1 MCIAT
6 IPAQINTSSITQL
19 FIKRE
24 FKKIGMENYEN
35 EYFLIFLR
43 RRRGGDDKCG
53 RVTRV
58 SKYDKTIF
66 FQSYMRLG
74 VGFFFGKF

>member
-24 FKKIGMENYEN
+24 YKKIGMENYEN
-35 EYFLIFLR
+35 EYFLILR
-43 RRRGGDDKCG
+43 GRRGGDDKCG
-53 RVTRV
+53 RVTSV

-66 FQSYMRLG
+66 FPKLHEARG
-74 VGFFFGKF
+74 GFFFGKF